1 MNRMRSTIAVALA
14 LAIAAPALAS
24 FGNNP
29 APSTPATPPATTSS
43 TSADAPKP
51 GAGSRQDAE
60 LWYHDAYEDI
70 QKAKAD
76 AAAKKDKNAEKR
88 FRRALERGEKAV
100 ALDARYHE
108 AWNLVGYAARKL
120 KDYDRAVAAYQRCL
134 ELKADYAPARE
145 YLGEAYVELGKIDL
159 AREQLAKIDALK
171 APEEARTLQAAIEAW
186 EKANP
191 QAVGADATGAK

>member
-1 MNRMRSTIAVALA
+1 MNPIRSISAAALA
-14 LAIAAPALAS
+14 LALAAPAFAS
-24 FGNNP
+24 FGNSPQTPTPSP
-29 APSTPATPPATTSS
+29 AAGTPAADPSKPASS
-43 TSADAPKP
+43 A
-51 GAGSRQDAE
+51 RQEAE

-76 AAAKKDKNAEKR
+76 LGEKKAKNAEKR

-100 ALDARYHE
+100 ALDEAYHE

-120 KDYDRAVAAYQRCL
+120 KDYDRAVAAYERCL
-134 ELKADYAPARE
+134 KLKPGYAPARE

-159 AREQLAKIDALK
+159 AREQLAAIDALE

-186 EKANP
+186 QKANP
-191 QAVGADATGAK
+191 APAGAEGAAAK